1 MTIQIK
7 NGIANFLY
15 PRCLMKVK
23 VVNKSTAVVLVESV
37 CIFTKSGTKVIYFQ
51 VSLGASMLNRKC
63 VDG

>member
-15 PRCLMKVK
+15 LMKVK